1 MIGDDEHTL
10 AVTGP
15 IFDGLREYFRRRTLL
30 GREPA

>member
-10 AVTGP
+10 AVSGP
-15 IFDGLREYFRRRTLL
+15 IFDGLYEFHRRAMLL